1 MSKISRVA
9 LTAILILSVAA
20 KRIPAQTPNPSG
32 TNPQGT
38 TKKPDTPRVTAT
50 DSIVVGAHLTLE
62 EIEDGKINDVYQPLY
77 HWKQSTDCANIVE
90 LCETKIIPMAENSK
104 FEETKNKFLFLAN
117 RDVAGCEMKAGQ
129 YEEAERLYQK
139 LLDLS
144 SKWPSKS
151 DSAYPQIYSSIGS
164 ARIMQGHWKDA
175 EAALE
180 ESIRIFDEQIEK
192 ALHSDSEFLRNEQ
205 SEHLKRS
212 EAHSRNIL
220 SSAYFWDGRR
230 KEAMEMLEMAYQ
242 EALQSNATTEMI
254 RQIIE
259 NGRTAARLMGDAAAQ
274 EKWEARTA
282 PQVNSLQP

>member
-77 HWKQSTDCANIVE
+77 HWKQSTDCAKIVE
-90 LCETKIIPMAENSK
+90 LCETKIIPMAEKSK
-104 FEETKNKFLFLAN
+104 FEKTKNKFLFLAN

-129 YEEAERLYQK
+129 YEKAEQRYLK

-144 SKWPSKS
+144 SKWPGKS
-151 DSAYPQIYSSIGS
+151 DSDYPQLYGSIGS
-164 ARIMQGHWKDA
+164 ARLMQGHWKEA

-180 ESIRIFDEQIEK
+180 QSVSIFDEQIEQ
-192 ALHSDSEFLRNEQ
+192 ALHSDLEFFRNEQ
-205 SEHLKRS
+205 SKNLKMS
-212 EAHSRNIL
+212 EAHSRNL
-220 SSAYFWDGRR
+220 LATAYFWDGR
-230 KEAMEMLEMAYQ
+230 KTEAMETLEKAYQ
-242 EALQSNATTEMI
+242 EALQSSATPEMI

-274 EKWEARTA
+274 EKWGARTA
-282 PQVNSLQP
+282 PQPKSQP